1 MFGKDAT
8 ASGTLNREPLPLCS
22 YAGIMGWTKEDYL
35 SNRKKLLARF
45 RRGEGHYDFVKS
57 IIDELKAEVEVKK
70 FATWKEL
77 ETSPKELAKLLKKAK
92 KQK

>member
-1 MFGKDAT
+1 MLSV
-8 ASGTLNREPLPLCS
+8 SGTLKGGPYPVGN
-22 YAGIMGWTKEDYL
+22 YAGIMGWTKENYL
-35 SNRKKLLARF
+35 SNRKKLLASF
-45 RRGEGHYDFVKS
+45 RKGEGHFDFIKS
-57 IIDELKAEVEVKK
+57 IIDELKVEIEEKK